1 MVTPS
6 PSTSGPVCVIWS
18 YTPSFRSPSPA
29 AEPGWLENVE
39 TEGGRGRDGVHGIFN
54 HDDPDFSAVVL
65 TRG

>member
-1 MVTPS
+1 MVTLS
-6 PSTSGPVCVIWS
+6 PSASGPVRVIGS

-39 TEGGRGRDGVHGIFN
+39 TEGGRGRDGVHGIF
-54 HDDPDFSAVVL
+54 HHGDPDFSAVML